1 MYGRIHPIVKANSN
15 FLPLFSKELSD
26 QQIFLSGQSARA
38 EANKNIAILL
48 WNAQNVPRG
57 TFHLMRSNWT

>member
-38 EANKNIAILL
+38 EANKNIALLL
-48 WNAQNVPRG
+48 WNE
-57 TFHLMRSNWT
+57 

>member
-1 MYGRIHPIVKANSN
+1 MCERIHPLANASSN
-15 FLPLFSKELSD
+15 CLPLTSAELSD
-26 QQIFLSGQSARA
+26 QQIFLSGQSTRA

-57 TFHLMRSNWT
+57 TFYLMR